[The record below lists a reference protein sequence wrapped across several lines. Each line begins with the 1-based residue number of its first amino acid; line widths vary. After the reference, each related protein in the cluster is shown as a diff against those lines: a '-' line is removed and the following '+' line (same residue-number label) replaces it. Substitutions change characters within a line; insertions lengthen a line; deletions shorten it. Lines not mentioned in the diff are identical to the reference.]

1 MLWGQRC
8 SLVARAIMCLS
19 IVWHHAAF
27 PLSCSGLP
35 QPTQLQLGLW
45 TDSFPVWGSKNS
57 LWGCF
62 SLRGRC
68 LCLPSYQDASSRCLR
83 KPTGHVPAHQAC
95 WITSLCFKGNE
106 HPLQNLLGFGNR
118 SIPKTWRKIFTKV
131 NSTMHTECTPCKH
144 HVLFSL
150 WGHPAIGL
158 LGIWSNTILKI
169 NKISFLRQEMLF
181 SRERVDIK
189 FIPGQ

>member
-1 MLWGQRC
+1 M
-8 SLVARAIMCLS
+8 
-19 IVWHHAAF
+19 
-27 PLSCSGLP
+27 
-35 QPTQLQLGLW
+35 QP
-45 TDSFPVWGSKNS
+45 GSKSDHVSFNCLASCCISS
-57 LWGCF
+57 LLLWAPPADPTSTWTLDWLFSSMRLKELPVGMLLTAWTLPVSAKLPGCF
-62 SLRGRC
+62 IQMS
-68 LCLPSYQDASSRCLR
+68 P
-83 KPTGHVPAHQAC
+83 QAC